1 VLVATFFVMMDI
13 PITRALGST
22 PGGSTGIT
30 GQLWFNVCTAPF
42 QSTMQTWWNSSPYWD
57 IGLYIGGPDLS
68 SGCKSSNL
76 TAKWISNVN
85 DQGWSFVPTWIG
97 PQSHCAT
104 VGTYGTYISNDTT
117 TAYNQGVTAA
127 DDAYTAAASL
137 GFSSGSVIYDDIEG
151 YSATSTCGPAANAFV
166 RGWSTELSALGDHVG
181 IYGNPGNASDWF
193 SLSPHPA
200 DVWIAAWVSGTAH
213 RGFSVWNLTGLPNG
227 DWQGDQRHHQFHGD
241 HHHTY
246 GYVEV
251 NPLDDNCGN
260 GLAAPSGSG
269 TLETEPAGE
278 TAETQSVTYDTSCPA
293 P

>member
-1 VLVATFFVMMDI
+1 LRRLSRLAVLVATFFVMMDI

-137 GFSSGSVIYDDIEG
+137 GFSSGSVHLRRYRGLLG
-151 YSATSTCGPAANAFV
+151 YQHMRPSSERLRERLV
-166 RGWSTELSALGDHVG
+166 D
-181 IYGNPGNASDWF
+181 
-193 SLSPHPA
+193 
-200 DVWIAAWVSGTAH
+200 GTQCFRRSRRDLREPRKRERLVFAI
-213 RGFSVWNLTGLPNG
+213 
-227 DWQGDQRHHQFHGD
+227 
-241 HHHTY
+241 
-246 GYVEV
+246 
-251 NPLDDNCGN
+251 
-260 GLAAPSGSG
+260 PSS
-269 TLETEPAGE
+269 
-278 TAETQSVTYDTSCPA
+278 S
-293 P
+293 